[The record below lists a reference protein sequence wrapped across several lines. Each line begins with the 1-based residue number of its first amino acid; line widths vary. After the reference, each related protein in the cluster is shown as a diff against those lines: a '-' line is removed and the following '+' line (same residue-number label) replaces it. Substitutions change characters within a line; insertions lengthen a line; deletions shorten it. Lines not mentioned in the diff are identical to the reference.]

1 MYLLVFNETDIFNE
15 QFTKFYI
22 LTLLACLA
30 CNLFITGINQVY
42 DQKIDVLNKPH
53 LPLITGELTLF
64 EGKVISYFGLLLA
77 LIISFSL
84 SFYFG
89 CLIGL
94 ILVLGSA
101 YSIPPI
107 RFKRFHLWAALAISL
122 VRGPLVNIGVALHM
136 IYFRDGQYH
145 IDFWMLPL
153 TIFMTCFSLGIA
165 WFKDLPDTDGDL
177 KNNIQTVA
185 VRFSRKTALR
195 LGMGTVVLGYLFL
208 VFWGIL
214 TYSNLN
220 PQLSHHTQLFQSKI
234 IYFIVFQLF
243 ALFTFL
249 YIANKTD
256 ITVQS
261 SLKKFYKLYWVL
273 FFLEYFSFLI
283 LN

>member
-1 MYLLVFNETDIFNE
+1 MDIFNE
-15 QFTKFYI
+15 KFIEFFI
-22 LTLLACLA
+22 LTLLSCLA

-42 DQKIDVLNKPH
+42 DRKIDILNKPH
-53 LPLITGELTLF
+53 LPLITGELTLI

-84 SFYFG
+84 SIYFG

-94 ILVLGSA
+94 ILLLGSA

-145 IDFWMLPL
+145 TDFWMLPL

-165 WFKDLPDTDGDL
+165 WFKDLPDTEGDL

-195 LGMGTVVLGYLFL
+195 LGMGIVILGYLFL

-214 TYSNLN
+214 TYSNPHQPSSIHMHLM
-220 PQLSHHTQLFQSKI
+220 QSKL

-243 ALFTFL
+243 ALFVFL

-256 ITVQS
+256 ITVQK